1 MSAYIVPPEIQT
13 KAIRSLSRGV
23 SREDVILSICERT
36 RLDWP
41 AAEAYINDLEAEH
54 GFEIE
59 KRSTPILT
67 ALGGLIALAGLAL
80 LSLAMAGIF
89 IGLQI
94 IFGASRSNN
103 LLDSASFLAAGGM
116 ELIRSVAL
124 LPLALGML
132 IGGGMGIYR
141 RIVPE

>member
-1 MSAYIVPPEIQT
+1 M
-13 KAIRSLSRGV
+13 
-23 SREDVILSICERT
+23 ILFICERT

-41 AAEAYINDLEAEH
+41 AAEAYLLDLEAEH

-59 KRSTPILT
+59 KRSTPFLT

-80 LSLAMAGIF
+80 LSLAMTGIF
-89 IGLQI
+89 IGLQNI
-94 IFGASRSNN
+94 VAASRSDE
-103 LLDSASFLAAGGM
+103 LLNSASFTAVGGM
-116 ELIRSVAL
+116 ELIRSISL

-141 RIVPE
+141 RIMPE